1 MRGASSGGGGG
12 FRGSHRRHG
21 PLDRDRVRRGEVRSL
36 LLAALL
42 DGPAHGYELMDR
54 LEARTEGRWR
64 PSPGSVYPLLQL
76 LQDEGL
82 IRGRDAGGR
91 RTFELTPAGRSQAD
105 EGRLHALA
113 TDASH
118 PPAQLD
124 LRAEL
129 QSLQGAARQVAH
141 AGTPE
146 QLTRAVELI
155 RGVRQALYGMLAE
168 DTNPAPRRHDE
179 QPEDR

>member
-12 FRGSHRRHG
+12 GFRGGHRRRG

-54 LEARTEGRWR
+54 LEARSAGRWR

-76 LQDEGL
+76 LEEEGL
-82 IRGRDAGGR
+82 IRGRDADGR

-105 EGRLHALA
+105 EGRLRALA
-113 TDASH
+113 ADASR
-118 PPAQLD
+118 PPAQLE

-129 QSLQGAARQVAH
+129 HSLHGAARQVAH

-168 DTNPAPRRHDE
+168 DTHE
-179 QPEDR
+179 QPEDQ